1 MLHVHEQDVLHLFA
15 QYGHVQVYAFL
26 CLVYILHVVSRYL
39 DIDID
44 IIKFSLDLRQI
55 LAAHA

>member
-1 MLHVHEQDVLHLFA
+1 MHEQDVLHFFA
-15 QYGHVQVYAFL
+15 QYGHVQVYALL

-39 DIDID
+39 DIYID